1 MMNLTTACWV
11 IKMVNA
17 RNIGVSNHQV
27 SAYAALPEDIYYVQ
41 RGTTLILLL
50 CGGDKSTQNADIKQA
65 HKLAKETK

>member
-27 SAYAALPEDIYYVQ
+27 SAYAALPEDTYSGFQ
-41 RGTTLILLL
+41 TILSRRCTQSLAWIDLL
-50 CGGDKSTQNADIKQA
+50 AYIPYPHENGSIR
-65 HKLAKETK
+65 